1 MKKIIN
7 APGYV
12 VEDYITGLV
21 VANPHLARVAGLP
34 IIVRSSATKKQDD
47 RVALIAGGGS
57 GHEPAHAG
65 YVGTGMLDAA
75 VLGPVFTSPSVDN
88 VYAAI
93 VATATRA
100 GAVLIVK
107 NYTGDRLN
115 FGLAAEMARTEGI
128 PVEMIIVAD
137 DAALGDSSR
146 AGRRGL
152 TATVLVHKIAGA
164 AAERGWSPAQIVAAV
179 ERLLAGTATMGIA
192 LGPCYLPGT
201 TAPNF
206 ALGDTE
212 VEWGLGIHGEAG
224 SELAQLAPS
233 AEIAERLVDTIVADR
248 GLSAGTDVVA
258 LVNSLGGT
266 PDLDLRIL
274 QGDVLAALT
283 ARDLRV
289 QMTWA
294 GPFLTSLDMPGASLT
309 VATVDAELL
318 ELLADDARV
327 AAFPQTTP
335 LLDSTRALTVAAP
348 ELFEADTDGGASSA
362 DVAEIHEFTDAIAG
376 ALIDAE
382 SELTDLD
389 RQVGDGDLGT
399 NLARG
404 AAAVREASA
413 RLRTQPDAARYLTA
427 VSDIVRREVGGT
439 SGPLYSLLLMAMA
452 ERLTGIDGAP
462 SAEDWSAALRAGSA
476 RVQVVGGAAPGD
488 STMVDALHPAAE
500 SLAAAGTASAHQR
513 TVAAA
518 EAARS
523 GATSTATLKPSLG
536 RSSYV
541 GDRAI
546 GIPDPGAVAVALQ
559 FEALERMLATSSTST
574 NGTRP

>member
-1 MKKIIN
+1 MP
-7 APGYV
+7 A
-12 VEDYITGLV
+12 
-21 VANPHLARVAGLP
+21 LP
-34 IIVRSSATKKQDD
+34 IIVRSPESKKQDD
-47 RVALIAGGGS
+47 RVALISGGGS

-93 VATATRA
+93 VATATKT
-100 GAVLIVK
+100 GALLIVK

-115 FGLAAEMARTEGI
+115 FGLAAEMARVEGI

-137 DAALGDSSR
+137 DAALGDSSG

-164 AAERGWSPAQIVAAV
+164 AAERGWPPAQIVAAV
-179 ERLLAGTATMGIA
+179 ERLLAGTATMGVA
-192 LGPCYLPGT
+192 LGPCYLPGA

-212 VEWGLGIHGEAG
+212 IEWGLGIHGEAG
-224 SELAQLAPS
+224 SELGEIARS
-233 AEIAERLVDTIVADR
+233 ADIAERLVDTIVADR

-258 LVNSLGGT
+258 LINSLGGT

-274 QGDVLAALT
+274 QGDVLAALA

-289 QMTWA
+289 HMTWA
-294 GPFLTSLDMPGASLT
+294 GPFLTSLEMPGASLT

-327 AAFPQTTP
+327 VAFPQTTP
-335 LLDSTRALTVAAP
+335 LLGPSGAVTVAAP
-348 ELFEADTDGGASSA
+348 ELFEADTDGGASSP
-362 DVAEIHEFTDAIAG
+362 DVAEIHEFTEAIAD
-376 ALIDAE
+376 ALINAE

-404 AAAVREASA
+404 AKAVCAASA
-413 RLRTQPDAARYLTA
+413 RLYTQPDAARYLTA

-439 SGPLYSLLLMAMA
+439 SGPLYSLLLLAMA
-452 ERLTGIDGAP
+452 ERLAGIDGAP
-462 SAEDWSAALRAGSA
+462 SPADWSAALGDGSA

-488 STMVDALHPAAE
+488 STMIDALHPAAQ
-500 SLAAAGTASAHQR
+500 SLAAAGGASAKQR
-513 TVAAA
+513 TVDAAD
-518 EAARS
+518 AARS

-559 FEALERMLATSSTST
+559 FEALARALALSGTST
-574 NGTRP
+574 NGTAR

>member
-7 APGYV
+7 APAAV
-12 VEDYITGLV
+12 IEDYIRGLV
-21 VANPHLARVAGLP
+21 AANPHLGRVAGLP
-34 IIVRSSATKKQDD
+34 IIVRSPESKKQED
-47 RVALIAGGGS
+47 RVALISGGGS

-93 VATATRA
+93 VATATNA
-100 GAVLIVK
+100 GALLIVK

-164 AAERGWSPAQIVAAV
+164 AAERGWSPARIVATI
-179 ERLLAGTATMGIA
+179 ERLLARTATMGVA
-192 LGPCYLPGT
+192 LGPCYLPGA

-212 VEWGLGIHGEAG
+212 IEWGLGIHGEAG
-224 SELAQLAPS
+224 SELGQLATS
-233 AEIAERLVDTIVADR
+233 AEIAERLVGTIVADR
-248 GLSAGTDVVA
+248 GLSVGTDVVA
-258 LVNSLGGT
+258 LINSLGGT

-274 QGDVLAALT
+274 QGDVLAALA
-283 ARDLRV
+283 ARDLKV

-294 GPFLTSLDMPGASLT
+294 GPFLTSLEMPGVSLT
-309 VATVDAELL
+309 VASVDAELL

-335 LLDSTRALTVAAP
+335 LLNPTGAITVPAP
-348 ELFEADTDGGASSA
+348 ELFETDTDGGASSL
-362 DVAEIHEFTDAIAG
+362 DVADIHEFTEAIAG

-404 AAAVREASA
+404 ARAVRAASS

-439 SGPLYSLLLMAMA
+439 SGPLYSLLLLAMA
-452 ERLTGIDGAP
+452 EGLSGIDGAP
-462 SAEDWSAALRAGSA
+462 SAEHWSAALAAGSA

-500 SLAAAGTASAHQR
+500 SFATAGAASARQR
-513 TVAAA
+513 TIDAAH
-518 EAARS
+518 AARS
-523 GATSTATLKPSLG
+523 GATSTAKLRPSLG

-546 GIPDPGAVAVALQ
+546 GIPDPGAIAVALQ
-559 FEALERMLATSSTST
+559 FEALAQALAMSSTPT
-574 NGTRP
+574 NGTVR